1 MHEKP
6 RFGIALAGVG
16 GCLCIA
22 AGIVVTAP
30 RESAIPSVHG
40 LPAARAERL
49 PRLPM
54 PSWSDVATHVASSA
68 PARPWAGV
76 QETPSSDAQSHMRVD
91 APRAEA
97 VTAAPAVLNRQSSPR
112 QGSGTPSSF
121 EGAIVNLQSRVPLML
136 SNAPHASGTD
146 VVVAGDNGA
155 RERGAVTGAL
165 VTASV
170 HIGGGFRT
178 VGRTL
183 KRVF

>member
-22 AGIVVTAP
+22 AGIVLTAP
-30 RESAIPSVHG
+30 YEIAVPSVNG

-54 PSWSDVATHVASSA
+54 PSWSDVAAPVASA
-68 PARPWAGV
+68 RAARPESSVHEAL
-76 QETPSSDAQSHMRVD
+76 PSDAHVLAHVD
-91 APRAEA
+91 APRAET
-97 VTAAPAVLNRQSSPR
+97 VTAAPAVLNRQSS
-112 QGSGTPSSF
+112 
-121 EGAIVNLQSRVPLML
+121 IVNRQFHVPVVL
-136 SNAPHASGTD
+136 SNAPGATRKN
-146 VVVAGDNGA
+146 VAETGGRD
-155 RERGAVTGAL
+155 RGPVTGAL
-165 VTASV
+165 VTAGT

>member
-22 AGIVVTAP
+22 AGIVLTAP
-30 RESAIPSVHG
+30 HEIAVPSVNG

-54 PSWSDVATHVASSA
+54 PSWADVAAPVASA
-68 PARPWAGV
+68 RAARPGSSVHEAL
-76 QETPSSDAQSHMRVD
+76 TSDAHVLAHVD
-91 APRAEA
+91 APRAET

-112 QGSGTPSSF
+112 LSSGTPSAI
-121 EGAIVNLQSRVPLML
+121 EGSIFNRQLPVPVVL
-136 SNAPHASGTD
+136 SNAPSD
-146 VVVAGDNGA
+146 REKNVAETGGRD
-155 RERGAVTGAL
+155 RGPVTGAL
-165 VTASV
+165 VTAGT

>member
-22 AGIVVTAP
+22 AGIVLTAP
-30 RESAIPSVHG
+30 YEIAVPSVNG

-54 PSWSDVATHVASSA
+54 PSWSDVAAPVASA
-68 PARPWAGV
+68 RAARPESSVHEAL
-76 QETPSSDAQSHMRVD
+76 PSDAHALAHVD
-91 APRAEA
+91 APRAET
-97 VTAAPAVLNRQSSPR
+97 VTAAPAVLNRQSS
-112 QGSGTPSSF
+112 
-121 EGAIVNLQSRVPLML
+121 IVNRQFPVPVVL
-136 SNAPHASGTD
+136 SNAPSD
-146 VVVAGDNGA
+146 REKNVAETGGRD
-155 RERGAVTGAL
+155 RGPVTGAL
-165 VTASV
+165 VTAGT